1 MGRRVPGT
9 AIMGAQPRLRRHLPD
24 GKILGGMMQTVDEQ
38 TGEILELTLDQ
49 KLDAYADAQAELKAM
64 TDYVGRM
71 EQDLIKAIMATGGTA
86 APSDK
91 YICELKANSSFDIT
105 KWTRL
110 KEALPKVA
118 FEHAWVEE
126 YTLEPKVVPAHF
138 DTTKLKSMCR
148 TYGFSDVFESA
159 RKDNSPTLVF
169 KARKQAD

>member
-1 MGRRVPGT
+1 
-9 AIMGAQPRLRRHLPD
+9 
-24 GKILGGMMQTVDEQ
+24 MQTVDEQ

-49 KLDAYADAQAELKAM
+49 KLDAYAAAQEELEAM
-64 TDYVGRM
+64 TESVGRM
-71 EQDLIKAIMATGGTA
+71 KQDLIKAIMATGGTA

-126 YTLEPKVVPAHF
+126 YTPEPKVISAHF
-138 DTTKLKSMCR
+138 DTTKLKSMC
-148 TYGFSDVFESA
+148 TKFGFSDVFESA
-159 RKDNSPTLVF
+159 RMEGPPTLVF
-169 KARKQAD
+169 KLREQAG

>member
-1 MGRRVPGT
+1 
-9 AIMGAQPRLRRHLPD
+9 
-24 GKILGGMMQTVDEQ
+24 MQTVDEQ

-148 TYGFSDVFESA
+148 DYGFSDVFESA
-159 RKDNSPTLVF
+159 RMEGPPTLVF
-169 KARKQAD
+169 KLREQAG

>member
-1 MGRRVPGT
+1 
-9 AIMGAQPRLRRHLPD
+9 
-24 GKILGGMMQTVDEQ
+24 MQTVDEQ

-49 KLDAYADAQAELKAM
+49 KLDAYAAAQEELEAM
-64 TDYVGRM
+64 TESVGRM
-71 EQDLIKAIMATGGTA
+71 RQDLIKAIMATGGTA

-126 YTLEPKVVPAHF
+126 FTPEPKVVPAHF

-148 TYGFSDVFESA
+148 DYGFSDVFESA
-159 RKDNSPTLVF
+159 RMEGPPTLVF
-169 KARKQAD
+169 KLREQAG